1 LNQIDD
7 ECIGNSQVA
16 YFIFGGESFLM
27 KQHEEAKL
35 EFSITHWFQPIYHLK
50 DSHIIGYEALM
61 RDASQYSV
69 SPVEIFRAAD
79 KKGLQNVLDRISIKT
94 ALEAYKDDENP
105 LFLNIFPSTLM
116 EKGFLAWWDTYGGE
130 RKNVVLELLEN
141 EPIRDWEEL
150 KSVTRQ
156 LQDRGV
162 RIAVDD
168 MGGGYS
174 FFQQWIELCPDFI
187 KLDRYFSE
195 NLSMS
200 SRKQKTVSSLVDLLS
215 ETTDIIIE
223 GIEKEEDLDIAKSLG
238 IDYAQGFLLGRP
250 SPLKELL

>member
-1 LNQIDD
+1 MNQHK
-7 ECIGNSQVA
+7 ET
-16 YFIFGGESFLM
+16 E
-27 KQHEEAKL
+27 L
-35 EFSITHWFQPIYHLK
+35 EFSITHWYQPIYHVK
-50 DSHIIGYEALM
+50 DSHIVGYEALM

-69 SPVEIFRAAD
+69 SPVEIFKEAD
-79 KKGLQNVLDRISIKT
+79 KKGLQNALDRISIKT

-105 LFLNIFPSTLM
+105 LFLNIFPSTLI
-116 EKGFLAWWDTYGGE
+116 EKDFLAWWDTCGGAG
-130 RKNVVLELLEN
+130 KHIVLELLEN

-150 KSVTRQ
+150 KNVTRQ

-200 SRKQKTVSSLVDLLS
+200 SRKQKTISSLVELLS

-223 GIEKEEDLDIAKSLG
+223 GIEKKEDLDIAERLG
-238 IDYAQGFLLGRP
+238 INYAQGFLLGKP
-250 SPLKELL
+250 SPWGELL